1 MTVHMCVVG
10 DILTL
15 PLAVQIPIYPVVG
28 VIIRTFAVTG
38 REDGEKREG
47 QYR

>member
-1 MTVHMCVVG
+1 
-10 DILTL
+10 
-15 PLAVQIPIYPVVG
+15 VVG